1 MRVLASLALL
11 GSCVAHSACGL
22 VGPSCVDRQRRGTV
36 GVVTGQV
43 DPGEMA
49 VHLLPY
55 GLEGSQNDVEISWSA
70 SNPSSPPRLEAYA
83 TRAGCSQFVLPTGA
97 NVGDCRVIAASA
109 LQVGSRAA
117 SLIVTHGQGNP
128 EILGTPAE
136 YKLWVVGDSAQAV
149 SYTIT
154 TTWFRGPDC

>member
-1 MRVLASLALL
+1 MRVLVWLALV

-36 GVVTGQV
+36 VVVTGV
-43 DPGEMA
+43 VEPGEIT
-49 VHLLPY
+49 VHVLPY
-55 GLEGSQNDVEISWSA
+55 GVEGSQNDIEISWSP
-70 SNPSSPPRLEAYA
+70 SNSSSPPRLEAYA
-83 TRAGCSQFVLPTGA
+83 TRAACSELVLPTAA

-109 LQVGSRAA
+109 LQIGSRTA

-136 YKLWVVGDSAQAV
+136 YKLWVVGDTAQRV
-149 SYTIT
+149 SYTLT
-154 TTWFRGPDC
+154 ATWFRGPDC